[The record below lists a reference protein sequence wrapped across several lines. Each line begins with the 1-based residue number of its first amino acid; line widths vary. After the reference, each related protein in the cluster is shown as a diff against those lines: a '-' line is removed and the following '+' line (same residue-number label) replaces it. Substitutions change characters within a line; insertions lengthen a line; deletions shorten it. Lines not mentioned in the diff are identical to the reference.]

1 MARHAGATRQFEL
14 ITPGANQGGAD
25 PRGAPRS
32 FERVLAE
39 ATRALAADA
48 ALKVVFGPAGPRL
61 EGDRLLLP
69 APPAELTATQRAL
82 LRGQADRLALRRA
95 YHDPTVHARYR
106 PPGYR
111 ARAVFDALEEARCLS
126 LGARDLE
133 GVAANI
139 AAVQQ
144 DDLQRSGVLRG
155 PGDNSEAMTHAL
167 ALLVREQFAGLA
179 VPEEAQTLVAR
190 WRPFFEKRLKDG
202 LTTLEHAIGDQ
213 DAYAREQQR
222 VLRSLGLGHEL
233 ADPRPMPAA
242 AAKSPPPRPA
252 ATAASLASG
261 GSAEDLG
268 VQRAH
273 EIAEEDEPDIEPRA
287 PQAQTRSPEAKAEG
301 ESSSDSPEGSRLSR
315 IGELDRDHPNRSYRV
330 FTRAHDEVFAAEDL
344 SDGAELARLRA
355 TLDEQARQLPGIVA
369 RLARRLE
376 RALRAQQ
383 RRRWQF
389 DLEEGVLDSA
399 RLARVLTEPL
409 APLSFKQETETDFKD
424 TVVTLL
430 LDNSG
435 SMRGR
440 PILLTALC
448 ADLLARTL
456 ERCGVRTEILGFTT
470 REWDGGQSRA
480 DWIAAGAP
488 RNPGRLTDVRY
499 IVYKTADTAWR
510 RARANLGL
518 LLRDDLMKDN
528 IDGEALWWAYQRL
541 LARSERRRI
550 LMIISD
556 GVPLDQATLSAN
568 PGGYLDQHLRQ
579 VIRWIEQQAEV
590 ELVAIGI
597 GHEVGDYYQRAVAI
611 GSTDD
616 LGPAMIGELGGLFEH
631 GRKPGR
637 TQVRT

>member
-25 PRGAPRS
+25 PRGTPRP

-48 ALKVVFGPAGPRL
+48 ELKVVFGPAGPRL

-261 GSAEDLG
+261 GSGEDLG

-287 PQAQTRSPEAKAEG
+287 PQAQTRSPEARAEG

-541 LARSERRRI
+541 LARNERRRI

-637 TQVRT
+637 AQVRT

>member
-1 MARHAGATRQFEL
+1 MQA
-14 ITPGANQGGAD
+14 
-25 PRGAPRS
+25 

-39 ATRALAADA
+39 ATRALSGDA
-48 ALKVVFGPAGPRL
+48 ALKVVFGPSGPRL

-69 APPAELTATQRAL
+69 APPVDPSSAQRAL
-82 LRGQADRLALRRA
+82 LRGHADRLALRRA
-95 YHDPTVHARYR
+95 YHDPTVHAQYR
-106 PPGYR
+106 PSGYR
-111 ARAVFDALEEARCLS
+111 ARSVFDALEEARCLS
-126 LGARDLE
+126 LGSRDLA
-133 GVAANI
+133 GVANNI
-139 AAVQQ
+139 AAVQHEE
-144 DDLQRSGVLRG
+144 LQRSGVLRG
-155 PGDNSEAMTHAL
+155 PGDNTEAMTQAL
-167 ALLVREQFAGLA
+167 ALLAREQLA
-179 VPEEAQTLVAR
+179 KLPVPEEAQPLVAR
-190 WRPFFEKRLKDG
+190 WRPFFDKRLKTG
-202 LTTLEHAIGDQ
+202 LAALADAVGDQ

-222 VLRSLGLGHEL
+222 LLRALGLGHEL
-233 ADPRPMPAA
+233 AEPRSAPAPSASTRSTPTPAPPAPSA
-242 AAKSPPPRPA
+242 AG
-252 ATAASLASG
+252 TAG
-261 GSAEDLG
+261 EDLG

-273 EIAEEDEPDIEPRA
+273 EIAEEDEPDIEPQKPLAQPRS
-287 PQAQTRSPEAKAEG
+287 PQAAPES

-330 FTRAHDEVFAAEDL
+330 FTRAHDEVFEAEEL
-344 SDGAELARLRA
+344 SDRAELARLRA
-355 TLDEQARQLPGIVA
+355 ILDEQARQLPGIVA

-470 REWDGGQSRA
+470 REWDGGRSRA

-541 LARSERRRI
+541 LARPERRRI
-550 LMIISD
+550 LMTISD

-579 VIRWIEQQAEV
+579 VIRWIEQQAQV

-597 GHEVGDYYQRAVAI
+597 GHEVGDYYRRAVAI

-631 GRKPGR
+631 GGKPGR
-637 TQVRT
+637 AQVRA

>member
-48 ALKVVFGPAGPRL
+48 ALKVVFGSAGPRL

-222 VLRSLGLGHEL
+222 ILRSLGLGHEL

-252 ATAASLASG
+252 ATAASWASG
-261 GSAEDLG
+261 GSGEDLG

-287 PQAQTRSPEAKAEG
+287 PQAQTRSPEARADG

-344 SDGAELARLRA
+344 SDVAELARLRA

-399 RLARVLTEPL
+399 RLARVLTEAL
-409 APLSFKQETETDFKD
+409 APLSFKQETDTDFKD

>member
-1 MARHAGATRQFEL
+1 
-14 ITPGANQGGAD
+14 
-25 PRGAPRS
+25 
-32 FERVLAE
+32 
-39 ATRALAADA
+39 
-48 ALKVVFGPAGPRL
+48 
-61 EGDRLLLP
+61 
-69 APPAELTATQRAL
+69 
-82 LRGQADRLALRRA
+82 
-95 YHDPTVHARYR
+95 
-106 PPGYR
+106 
-111 ARAVFDALEEARCLS
+111 

-139 AAVQQ
+139 AAVQHEE
-144 DDLQRSGVLRG
+144 LQRSGVLRG

-167 ALLVREQFAGLA
+167 ALLVREQLAGLS
-179 VPEEAQTLVAR
+179 VPAEAQPLVDR
-190 WRPFFEKRLKDG
+190 WRPYFDKRLKDG
-202 LTTLEHAIGDQ
+202 LATLERTLNDQ

-233 ADPRPMPAA
+233 AEPRVVPPAPAKTKA
-242 AAKSPPPRPA
+242 APPPASPGS
-252 ATAASLASG
+252 TAAGTSG
-261 GSAEDLG
+261 EDLG

-273 EIAEEDEPDIEPRA
+273 EIAEEDEPDIEPRT
-287 PQAQTRSPEAKAEG
+287 PQAQTRSPQPPAEG
-301 ESSSDSPEGSRLSR
+301 EQTSDSPEGSRLSR

-330 FTRAHDEVFAAEDL
+330 FTRAHDEVFEAEEL
-344 SDGAELARLRA
+344 SDSATLARLRA

-389 DLEEGVLDSA
+389 DLEEGILDPA

-470 REWDGGQSRA
+470 REWDGGRSRA

-510 RARANLGL
+510 RARNNLGL

-541 LARSERRRI
+541 LARPERRRI
-550 LMIISD
+550 LMTISD

-579 VIRWIEQQAEV
+579 VIRWIEKDAAV

-597 GHEVGDYYQRAVAI
+597 GHEVGDYYRRAVAI

-616 LGPAMIGELGGLFEH
+616 LGPAMISELGGLFENS
-631 GRKPGR
+631 REPGR
-637 TQVRT
+637 AQVRT

>member
-1 MARHAGATRQFEL
+1 MTVPGGPKPR
-14 ITPGANQGGAD
+14 TPS
-25 PRGAPRS
+25 P

-39 ATRALAADA
+39 ATRALAGDA
-48 ALKVVFGPAGPRL
+48 ALKVVFGPSGPRL

-69 APPAELTATQRAL
+69 APTAELSTAQRAL
-82 LRGQADRLALRRA
+82 LRGHADRLALRRA

-139 AAVQQ
+139 AAVQHEE
-144 DDLQRSGVLRG
+144 LQRSGVLRG

-167 ALLVREQFAGLA
+167 ALLVREQLAGLP
-179 VPEEAQTLVAR
+179 VPADAQPLVDR
-190 WRPFFEKRLKDG
+190 WRPHFDKRLKDG
-202 LTTLEHAIGDQ
+202 LATLKRTLNDQ
-213 DAYAREQQR
+213 DAFAREQQR

-233 ADPRPMPAA
+233 AEPRVVPPSPARTKAAPPPASPGLAA
-242 AAKSPPPRPA
+242 AG
-252 ATAASLASG
+252 TSG
-261 GSAEDLG
+261 EDLG

-273 EIAEEDEPDIEPRA
+273 EIAEEDEPDIEPRT
-287 PQAQTRSPEAKAEG
+287 PQAQTRSPQPPAEG
-301 ESSSDSPEGSRLSR
+301 EQTSDSPEGSRLSR

-330 FTRAHDEVFAAEDL
+330 FTRAHDEVFEAEEL
-344 SDGAELARLRA
+344 SDSATLARLRA

-389 DLEEGVLDSA
+389 DLEEGILDPA

-470 REWDGGQSRA
+470 REWDGGRSRA

-510 RARANLGL
+510 RARNNLGL

-541 LARSERRRI
+541 LARPERRRI
-550 LMIISD
+550 LMTISD

-579 VIRWIEQQAEV
+579 VIRWIEKDAAV

-597 GHEVGDYYQRAVAI
+597 GHEVGDYYRRAVAI

-616 LGPAMIGELGGLFEH
+616 LGPAMIGELGGLFENS
-631 GRKPGR
+631 REPGR
-637 TQVRT
+637 AQVRT